1 MNDGGSCVRLTVTGT
16 DTEGDVISLVTK
28 GTLHE
33 GEGWWALHYEETNPD
48 SMTTAQAIVQVEGS
62 RVTVTR
68 TSTMLSTIV
77 FDEGET
83 FVGDYPTPM
92 GHLRIRILASSVK
105 VRRRGGMGRIQLV
118 YEVTLSSTLA
128 VSEEMDRRTLDVQ
141 FVPCRN

>member
-1 MNDGGSCVRLTVTGT
+1 MHDEGRCVRLTVTGV
-16 DTEGDVISLVTK
+16 DADGEAMSLVTR
-28 GTLHE
+28 GSLHE
-33 GEGWWALHYEETNPD
+33 GDGWWSLHYEETNPD
-48 SMTTAQAIVQVEGS
+48 SMTTAQAIVLAEGR

-68 TSTMLSTIV
+68 SSTMLSVIV

-92 GHLRIRILASSVK
+92 GHLQIRIIASSVR
-105 VRRRGGMGRIQLV
+105 VRRRGAMGRIQLV

-128 VSEEMDRRTLDVQ
+128 VSEEMERRELDIQ